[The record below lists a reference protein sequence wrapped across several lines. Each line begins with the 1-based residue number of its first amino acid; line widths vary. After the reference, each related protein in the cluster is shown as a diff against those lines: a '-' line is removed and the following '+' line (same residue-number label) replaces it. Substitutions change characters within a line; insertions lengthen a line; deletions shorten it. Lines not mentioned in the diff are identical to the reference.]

1 MQNLVNHF
9 LLSLYQYTNQYTYV
23 QYVYLLAVL
32 NI

>member
-9 LLSLYQYTNQYTYV
+9 LLSLYQYANKYTYV